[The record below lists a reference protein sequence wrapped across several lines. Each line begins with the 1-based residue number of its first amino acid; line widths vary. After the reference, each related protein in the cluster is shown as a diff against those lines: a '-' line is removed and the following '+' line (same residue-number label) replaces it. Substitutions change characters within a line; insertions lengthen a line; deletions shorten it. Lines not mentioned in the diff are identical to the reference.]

1 MEVGSELLKSDT
13 CVYIYTGKGVVTMF
27 TLYVDDLLLLGAD
40 AVLLEIFKKLMSRF
54 KMADIENVSH
64 VLGMQI
70 THDPEKDILTVSQED
85 YTKSMLDR
93 VGMSE
98 CKPLSMLGLGPDLSL
113 EQPDVERM
121 DEVGTMRYQ
130 VITGLVMYLTQVTH
144 YDIMYATTQLARAMS
159 KPSEARMAAAMYLF
173 RYLAGTTG
181 FSIVYKLEG
190 FNSTA
195 LGDANWDN
203 KIENSRPM
211 SSYTI
216 VVSSAPVSLK
226 E

>member
-85 YTKSMLDR
+85 YTNSMLDR

-130 VITGLVMYLTQVTH
+130 VITGLVMYLT
-144 YDIMYATTQLARAMS
+144 L
-159 KPSEARMAAAMYLF
+159 
-173 RYLAGTTG
+173 
-181 FSIVYKLEG
+181 
-190 FNSTA
+190 
-195 LGDANWDN
+195 
-203 KIENSRPM
+203 
-211 SSYTI
+211 
-216 VVSSAPVSLK
+216 SLIHI
-226 E
+226 